1 MSNSIVKYTILKSPL
16 FLAACIVSR
25 QCYNKA
31 QASNPDPSE
40 PRLSNLLKSRSGIA
54 FKTLLSDR
62 MDNFSEI
69 EKVVGG
75 VSLAAKDRES
85 NYDGAANPSSTKTV
99 RSLQGIMNA
108 LMSDNIEL
116 KKRLSAVE
124 AKVATMD
131 AGFMSQAAPVV

>member
-1 MSNSIVKYTILKSPL
+1 MYSVLSL
-16 FLAACIVSR
+16 SR
-25 QCYNKA
+25 QRYNKA

-40 PRLSNLLKSRSGIA
+40 PRLSNLLESRSGIA
-54 FKTLLSDR
+54 FRTLLSDR

-75 VSLAAKDRES
+75 VSLAAKDRGS
-85 NYDGAANPSSTKTV
+85 NYDGVANPSSTKTV

-124 AKVATMD
+124 TKVATMD
-131 AGFMSQAAPVV
+131 AGFMSQAALVV